1 MPVQFLVH
9 VVSPPTCATPPEI
22 VGKPLQQSCTSVV
35 VGETFASQL
44 IANNYCGENVTI
56 VDIATLSFPGM
67 VKGNITE
74 VNITTY
80 YNTLSW
86 TPTAA
91 QLGYQVMCAMA
102 FDRYER
108 NNK

>member
-1 MPVQFLVH
+1 
-9 VVSPPTCATPPEI
+9 
-22 VGKPLQQSCTSVV
+22 VGKPLYQSCTSVA
-35 VGETFASQL
+35 VGETFTSQL
-44 IANNYCGENVTI
+44 IAINYCGENVTI

-67 VKGNITE
+67 VKGNITKIDIA
-74 VNITTY
+74 NY
-80 YNTLSW
+80 YTTLSW

-108 NNK
+108 NNKQ

>member
-1 MPVQFLVH
+1 M
-9 VVSPPTCATPPEI
+9 
-22 VGKPLQQSCTSVV
+22 
-35 VGETFASQL
+35 VGETYTSQL
-44 IANNYCGENVTI
+44 IAMNYCSENVTI

-74 VNITTY
+74 LNETIYYTTI
-80 YNTLSW
+80 SW

-102 FDRYER
+102 LDR
-108 NNK
+108 